1 MMLACFHQAIASSL
15 KKKNERKTWAINQT
29 FWGFRIS
36 SVTLEKF
43 CDIPGFSFF
52 NMFTMGVYKLTGFH
66 I

>member
-15 KKKNERKTWAINQT
+15 KKKTKKTWARKQT

-43 CDIPGFSFF
+43 CDILSFSFF